1 VLKSIVNSQLHT
13 DYLEAA
19 ETATKS
25 FLFFFSTYSWRK
37 NWFIIM
43 IIIISY
49 SYLITTTTYYLSKH
63 PTCKT
68 MTARSFSRD
77 QKVIW
82 FIIPLLCREE
92 RKTKF
97 FSEFLIFLP
106 LLAILDIYGSLFK
119 LIPSFG
125 TKFSKK
131 KFAKKIYK
139 CVRNSWFW
147 RKKSSILQQQ
157 QKKHLSLKKE
167 LKKPNFSIDTI

>member
-1 VLKSIVNSQLHT
+1 MLKSIVNSQLHT

-92 RKTKF
+92 KNEIF
-97 FSEFLIFLP
+97 FW
-106 LLAILDIYGSLFK
+106 
-119 LIPSFG
+119 IPYFFAL
-125 TKFSKK
+125 TRDPRYLRFTVQIDPVFRDEVFKK
-131 KFAKKIYK
+131 KFAKKYTSVFVIRDFDVKNHRYF
-139 CVRNSWFW
+139 NSN
-147 RKKSSILQQQ
+147 KKNIC
-157 QKKHLSLKKE
+157 H
-167 LKKPNFSIDTI
+167 